1 MNKKRLPLRAAV
13 FLFIMVQDVPY
24 PFLFRLGNLPFVIA
38 EVVFFVI
45 RGIIR
50 VIKIIIP
57 FVAAIVIAVAIVQL
71 PDIFHI
77 FLSFLWQKKGQ
88 NLSNQ
93 AEVRFFY
100 W

>member
-1 MNKKRLPLRAAV
+1 
-13 FLFIMVQDVPY
+13 MVQNVFDPL
-24 PFLFRLGNLPFVIA
+24 FFRLGDLPFVVA

-45 RGIIR
+45 RGIIG
-50 VIKIIIP
+50 VIEIIVP
-57 FVAAIVIAVAIVQL
+57 FIAAVVIAVAIVQL